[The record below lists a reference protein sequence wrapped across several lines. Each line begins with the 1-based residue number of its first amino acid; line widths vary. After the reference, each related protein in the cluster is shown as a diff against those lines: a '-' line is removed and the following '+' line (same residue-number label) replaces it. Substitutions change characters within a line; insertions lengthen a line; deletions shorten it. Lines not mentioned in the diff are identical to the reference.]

1 MSFNQLHTDLTK
13 GIKRPIRSRK
23 HVISIT
29 PEEFNYFHEIYFK
42 DFNVHQD
49 FEFAVKKKD
58 KEKIVFM
65 LRYYYNLWIEIDE
78 FSIKIANNFP
88 TIFLVTAPINKSNHP
103 HCPEEFKKGTLLYLS
118 NSRYATCNWLE
129 GVPLWKDKDKVK
141 GTDLIPSCQINY
153 AYITPKI

>member
-1 MSFNQLHTDLTK
+1 MSFNQLYTDLTK

-23 HVISIT
+23 HVISVT
-29 PEEFNYFHEIYFK
+29 PEEFNYFHEMYFK

-49 FEFAVKKKD
+49 FEFVVQKKD

-88 TIFLVTAPINKSNHP
+88 TIFV
-103 HCPEEFKKGTLLYLS
+103 
-118 NSRYATCNWLE
+118 AT
-129 GVPLWKDKDKVK
+129 
-141 GTDLIPSCQINY
+141 
-153 AYITPKI
+153 